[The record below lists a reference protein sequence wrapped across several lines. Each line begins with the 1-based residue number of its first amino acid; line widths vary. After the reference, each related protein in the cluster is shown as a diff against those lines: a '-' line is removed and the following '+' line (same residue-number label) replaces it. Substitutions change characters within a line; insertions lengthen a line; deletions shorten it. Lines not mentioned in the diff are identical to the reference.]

1 MTQSTQMRVV
11 QPAQRLRGELRVPGD
26 KSITHR
32 AYILGAI
39 GSGDSRFHR
48 PGIGADTRATAS
60 VISAMGVTH
69 HISHNELV
77 VQGRGLAGL
86 TEPEDVLDC
95 GNSGTT
101 MRLMAGLL
109 AGQPF
114 HSFLTGDASLR
125 GRPMGRVIEPLTDMG
140 ADVHGRA
147 RDTLAPIA
155 LAPSKLSGINHTA
168 RIASAQVKS
177 AVLLA
182 ALQSEGETSLT
193 QPAVSR
199 DHTERMLRGQG
210 ANVISDGS
218 TVICRPDAPLM
229 PLDLDIP
236 GDFSSAAFW
245 LVAAVTHPDA
255 DVTIHGVGLNPT
267 RTGLLDV
274 LQAMGADVT
283 IEIDQQD
290 PEPMGTLVA
299 RSSELRATN
308 VGGDLIPRLIDEA
321 SLFALLAACADGESR
336 LTDATEL
343 TAKESNRLQTTA
355 LALTAL
361 DVGVAEYPEG
371 FVIRGKNHLAGGR
384 VDAAGDHR
392 IAMLAATAGLVADGP
407 ITIEGTEATA
417 VSYPGFWD
425 DLESLRA

>member
-1 MTQSTQMRVV
+1 
-11 QPAQRLRGELRVPGD
+11 
-26 KSITHR
+26 
-32 AYILGAI
+32 
-39 GSGDSRFHR
+39 
-48 PGIGADTRATAS
+48 
-60 VISAMGVTH
+60 
-69 HISHNELV
+69 
-77 VQGRGLAGL
+77 
-86 TEPEDVLDC
+86 
-95 GNSGTT
+95 
-101 MRLMAGLL
+101 
-109 AGQPF
+109 
-114 HSFLTGDASLR
+114 
-125 GRPMGRVIEPLTDMG
+125 
-140 ADVHGRA
+140 
-147 RDTLAPIA
+147 
-155 LAPSKLSGINHTA
+155 
-168 RIASAQVKS
+168 
-177 AVLLA
+177 
-182 ALQSEGETSLT
+182 
-193 QPAVSR
+193 
-199 DHTERMLRGQG
+199 
-210 ANVISDGS
+210 
-218 TVICRPDAPLM
+218 M

-361 DVGVAEYPEG
+361 DVGVAEHPEG